1 MHEDEDENEKP
12 LVRVTSRKESL
23 EEGRGQAIDDEDVAP
38 LVSLRP
44 SRPPET
50 AQRQK
55 RKGPPVLQ
63 DPTAILK
70 QQVSR
75 DSREREEE
83 TSIWSKKSDG
93 EARPDITH
101 DVIDVQDERKTSRSQ
116 EIDVN
121 SFHGEPVSSR
131 ANGATRHGETR

>member
-12 LVRVTSRKESL
+12 LARLTSRKVSL

-38 LVSLRP
+38 LFP

-63 DPTAILK
+63 DPTAFLK

-83 TSIWSKKSDG
+83 TSILGKKSVG
-93 EARPDITH
+93 EALRNIINK
-101 DVIDVQDERKTSRSQ
+101 VV
-116 EIDVN
+116 
-121 SFHGEPVSSR
+121 
-131 ANGATRHGETR
+131 